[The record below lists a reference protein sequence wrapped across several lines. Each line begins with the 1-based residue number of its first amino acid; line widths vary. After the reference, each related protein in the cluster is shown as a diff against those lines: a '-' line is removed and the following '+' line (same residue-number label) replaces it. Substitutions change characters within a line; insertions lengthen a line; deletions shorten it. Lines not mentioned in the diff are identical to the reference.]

1 MHEPVK
7 KYQLKEG
14 QLKHLMG
21 DLGRLASTLTTE
33 TKIYE
38 QAQPGDR
45 SLVNLTSE
53 RRAPDLVLFN
63 FKSPNFMRILTTQA
77 GETLLQH
84 LGTTSSEIC
93 FRFSSSG

>member
-1 MHEPVK
+1 MAGALRWEPVHEPGK

-53 RRAPDLVLFN
+53 PRAPDLVLFN
-63 FKSPNFMRILTTQA
+63 FRSPNLTNAVLDAGLTVTQ
-77 GETLLQH
+77 GQ
-84 LGTTSSEIC
+84 
-93 FRFSSSG
+93 

>member
-21 DLGRLASTLTTE
+21 DLGRLDCTLTTE

-45 SLVNLTSE
+45 SLVPRPRPRSLQLQVPEPHE
-53 RRAPDLVLFN
+53 RGPGRGLNGLEA
-63 FKSPNFMRILTTQA
+63 TQ
-77 GETLLQH
+77 GQ
-84 LGTTSSEIC
+84 
-93 FRFSSSG
+93 